1 MFLSAD
7 GIAAISCR
15 HHNGLY
21 IGTRECSGAVGWLRC
36 SNPNERVEPDEVP
49 PRQKPRLLRRL
60 GVLAEATPCRMIW

>member
-49 PRQKPRLLRRL
+49 QDRSPDCSGGQDYRGT
-60 GVLAEATPCRMIW
+60 GVSYSR